1 MMIMISRYTTH
12 RPQQHDDLFPPFFNT
27 LENPNQVPGEMFELA
42 MDAQQEGKGV
52 VGSTSNILSFILA
65 KTKAATAAGAGGGG
79 RPERLRF
86 VLGTEAGMVTSIVRG
101 VEGILREQADG
112 KGGDV
117 EVEVEVIF
125 PVASEAVSATGEG
138 QGSGE
143 LPLVPGVRGGEG
155 CSTAGGCATCP
166 FMKMNSLEAL
176 VEVLERCPKGGS
188 GSSKQDASKTPS
200 ELAPF
205 LPPRRGDVAL
215 PSGKS
220 VGEVGSLPIVH
231 MRALMA
237 AGRLS
242 EELVQDIITRPGG
255 GQGRGQQQG
264 QQRGGGGL
272 PLDAAAAAA
281 GAEAVSAAK

>member
-1 MMIMISRYTTH
+1 
-12 RPQQHDDLFPPFFNT
+12 
-27 LENPNQVPGEMFELA
+27 
-42 MDAQQEGKGV
+42 MDAQQQGKGV

-65 KTKAATAAGAGGGG
+65 KTKAAAATAIGADGGS

-101 VEGILREQADG
+101 VEEILKAQAD
-112 KGGDV
+112 KGS
-117 EVEVEVIF
+117 VEVEVIF

-188 GSSKQDASKTPS
+188 GGSKQEAKTPS

-242 EELVQDIITRPGG
+242 EELVQDIVTRPGG
-255 GQGRGQQQG
+255 GRGRGQHQG

-272 PLDAAAAAA
+272 SLDAAAAA
-281 GAEAVSAAK
+281 GAEAASAAAAAAK

>member
-1 MMIMISRYTTH
+1 MFG
-12 RPQQHDDLFPPFFNT
+12 HDVVTRVKAHYGDAFHT
-27 LENPNQVPGEMFELA
+27 AHLEVPGEMFELA
-42 MDAQQEGKGV
+42 MDAQQQGKGV

-65 KTKAATAAGAGGGG
+65 KTKKATAADSGSRG

-101 VEGILREQADG
+101 VEGILQQPAHAD
-112 KGGDV
+112 KG
-117 EVEVEVIF
+117 VEVEVIF

-188 GSSKQDASKTPS
+188 KQQGQAQAQAKTPS

-237 AGRLS
+237 SGRLS
-242 EELVQDIITRPGG
+242 EELVQDIVTRP
-255 GQGRGQQQG
+255 GRGQQQ
-264 QQRGGGGL
+264 RGGAGL
-272 PLDAAAAAA
+272 PLDATAAA
-281 GAEAVSAAK
+281 GAAAAVAK

>member
-1 MMIMISRYTTH
+1 
-12 RPQQHDDLFPPFFNT
+12 
-27 LENPNQVPGEMFELA
+27 MFELA

-101 VEGILREQADG
+101 VEGIVREQADG
-112 KGGDV
+112 KGG

-143 LPLVPGVRGGEG
+143 LPLVPGVRAGEG

-188 GSSKQDASKTPS
+188 GGSKQDTSKTPS

-242 EELVQDIITRPGG
+242 EELVQDIVTRPRG
-255 GQGRGQQQG
+255 GRGQQQG